1 MILVDTSI
9 WIDHIRSSN
18 PELQGLLEQKQILS
32 HPFVIGELAVGNL
45 KDRDVI
51 LSSLQE
57 LPEAIVTQNHEVL
70 HFLSRHALYGVGI
83 GYIDAHLLASARLSA
98 GTSLWTRDQRLHQ
111 VATKLSLAWASD
123 PPNWLTLN

>member
-9 WIDHIRSSN
+9 LIDHIRSSN
-18 PELQGLLEQKQILS
+18 PELQDLLEQKQILS
-32 HPFVIGELAVGNL
+32 HPFVIGELALGNP

-57 LPEAIVTQNHEVL
+57 LPEAIVTHNHEVL
-70 HFLSRHALYGVGI
+70 HFISRQSLFGAGI
-83 GYIDAHLLASARLSA
+83 GHIDAHLLASARLTP

-111 VATKLSLAWASD
+111 IAAKLFLAWASH
-123 PPNWLTLN
+123 PSN

>member
-9 WIDHIRSSN
+9 WIDHLRSSN

-57 LPEAIVTQNHEVL
+57 LPEAVVTQNHEVL

-83 GYIDAHLLASARLSA
+83 GYIDAHLLASAQLSA

-111 VATKLSLAWASD
+111 VATKLSLAWASR
-123 PPNWLTLN
+123 PPNRSTLN